1 MKPGEHKTVQAR
13 ILAYAQEVGWTFV
26 PREEAEK
33 RRAGFPTRREA
44 EDADKNVR
52 GPVLNGGQECPP
64 SGPESNKSN
73 PLTESGLSSPLS
85 LSSERGGQECPP
97 SGHTRTPLSLFFDD
111 VLEAR
116 VRAFNP
122 RYAEAE
128 GALLGQFRHL
138 HTNIYGNRDFVEHL
152 RNRGKFFDH
161 EEKRERDLILID
173 YDQPERN
180 VYEVTEEWAYHNGHY
195 GTREDVVFLING
207 IPVLVIECKNATK
220 DEAIALGVDQIRRYH
235 RETPEL
241 FVSQQVFT
249 ATDAI
254 GFSYGVTWN
263 TVRRNIFNWKIA
275 ESGGQECPP
284 SRIGGNAEKESGLSS
299 PLSSSSAKSGQE
311 SPLSVHEEQKCPTS
325 VDRGLESPRSCGG
338 RYFNSL
344 TEIHKTVHHLPH
356 WQQDDTWVFVTW
368 RLEDSL
374 PKAKLDQWRA
384 EREAWKQHHPEP
396 WDEKTE
402 TEYHER
408 FSRQIDEWL
417 DQGSGAC
424 VLKDSANANIVAD
437 ALRHFDGQRYE
448 LAAFVVMPNHVHVL
462 FRPLQKHTLPD
473 ILRSWKGFTA
483 REINKRIG
491 RQGSLWQDE
500 YWDRL
505 IRNERHFSKVAEYI
519 RDNPMKA
526 HLRAGEFIYFTQE
539 SGLSS
544 PLHSERGGLESPPS
558 CIDGNASNPETESG
572 LSSPLSLA
580 SGGQECPPSVSGR
593 QECPPSGDVPGRL
606 EAKVKTFCA
615 IPTVLSFLKEYIVF
629 AEKDEELNKYILR
642 QHQTGAV
649 EATVQ
654 RALDPQRTR
663 GLVWHTQGS
672 GKTFTMIK
680 VAELLFRVPEADK
693 PTVLL
698 MIDRNELE
706 DQMLKNLAAL
716 GLGNLE
722 HADSITRLNKLLR
735 DDYRGIIVTMI
746 HKFRD
751 MPADINTRSNIYVL
765 IDEAHRTTGGDL
777 GNYLMAGLPN
787 ATYIGFTGTP
797 VDKTVYGRGTFKTFG
812 CEDDKGYLHKYSIA
826 DSIADGTTL
835 PLYYSLAPNEMLV
848 PHETLDKEF
857 LSLAEA
863 EGVADIEELN
873 KILERAVNLKNF
885 LKGKDRI
892 QKVAR
897 FVADHYRENVE
908 PLGYKAFLVGV
919 DREACAHYKHALDQF
934 LPAEYSEVV
943 YTGNNNDSALL
954 KEFHLDPK
962 KERQI
967 RKSFGKLDQQ
977 PKILIVTEKLLTGF
991 DAPVLYAMYLDK
1003 PMRDHTLL
1011 QAIARVNRPYENE
1024 QAEMVKPHG
1033 FVLDFVGIFDK
1044 LEKALAFDS
1053 EEINAIVKDLKLLKV
1068 LFQHKMEQQ
1077 APGYLTLIERNFDDK
1092 DLDTLIEHFRDPA
1105 RRKTFFKEYK
1115 EIEMLYE
1122 IISPDAFLRPFIDDY
1137 GTLSAIYQVVR
1148 KAYAK
1153 RILVDREF
1161 QKKTRELVQKH
1172 VGTRYIEPVS
1182 ETLLINED
1190 TVKYIAES
1198 KGGTAKKV
1206 INLVKSIEKKADEE
1220 SDDPYLIAMAER
1232 AQAVQENFE
1241 NRQINTAEALDKLL
1255 REVELNEARKKEQAE
1270 KGFDGLTYFVYR
1282 TLLDAEVEQAEE
1294 VSRTIKQAFVEFP
1307 NWKKSDNAL
1316 RELRKK
1322 VTFAI
1327 FAHTDDVDRVTS
1339 VVDQL
1344 FTLLEKADRI

>member
-13 ILAYAQEVGWTFV
+13 ILAYAEATGWTLV
-26 PREEAEK
+26 SREEAEN
-33 RRAGFPTRREA
+33 RRAGFPTRHEGENAGRNA
-44 EDADKNVR
+44 RA
-52 GPVLNGGQECPP
+52 
-64 SGPESNKSN
+64 
-73 PLTESGLSSPLS
+73 
-85 LSSERGGQECPP
+85 
-97 SGHTRTPLSLFFDD
+97 PLSLFFDD
-111 VLEAR
+111 LLDAK
-116 VRAFNP
+116 VREFNP

-138 HTNIYGNRDFVEHL
+138 HTDIYGNREFVEHL

-173 YDQPERN
+173 YDDPARN
-180 VYEVTEEWAYHNGHY
+180 VYEVTEEWAFHNGHY

-207 IPVLVIECKNATK
+207 IPVLVIECKNANK

-241 FVSQQVFT
+241 FVSQQLFT

-254 GFSYGVTWN
+254 GFSYGVSWN
-263 TVRRNIFNWKIA
+263 TVRRNIFNWKD
-275 ESGGQECPP
+275 
-284 SRIGGNAEKESGLSS
+284 
-299 PLSSSSAKSGQE
+299 
-311 SPLSVHEEQKCPTS
+311 EEVGK
-325 VDRGLESPRSCGG
+325 
-338 RYFNSL
+338 
-344 TEIHKTVHHLPH
+344 
-356 WQQDDTWVFVTW
+356 
-368 RLEDSL
+368 
-374 PKAKLDQWRA
+374 
-384 EREAWKQHHPEP
+384 
-396 WDEKTE
+396 
-402 TEYHER
+402 
-408 FSRQIDEWL
+408 
-417 DQGSGAC
+417 
-424 VLKDSANANIVAD
+424 
-437 ALRHFDGQRYE
+437 
-448 LAAFVVMPNHVHVL
+448 
-462 FRPLQKHTLPD
+462 
-473 ILRSWKGFTA
+473 
-483 REINKRIG
+483 
-491 RQGSLWQDE
+491 
-500 YWDRL
+500 
-505 IRNERHFSKVAEYI
+505 
-519 RDNPMKA
+519 
-526 HLRAGEFIYFTQE
+526 
-539 SGLSS
+539 
-544 PLHSERGGLESPPS
+544 
-558 CIDGNASNPETESG
+558 
-572 LSSPLSLA
+572 
-580 SGGQECPPSVSGR
+580 
-593 QECPPSGDVPGRL
+593 L
-606 EAKVKTFCA
+606 EAKVKSFCA
-615 IPTVLSFLKEYIVF
+615 IPQVLAFLKDYIVF

-649 EATVQ
+649 EATVS
-654 RALDPQRTR
+654 RALDPKRAR

-680 VAELLFRVPEADK
+680 AAERLFRAPGADK

-722 HADSITRLNKLLR
+722 HASSIARLNQLLR

-751 MPADINTRSNIYVL
+751 MPADLNKRSNIYVL

-777 GNYLMAGLPN
+777 GNFLMAGLPN
-787 ATYIGFTGTP
+787 ATFLGFTGTP
-797 VDKTVYGRGTFKTFG
+797 VDKTVYGKGTFKTFG
-812 CEDDKGYLHKYSIA
+812 CEDDQGYLHKYSIA
-826 DSIADGTTL
+826 DSIEDGTTL
-835 PLYYSLAPNEMLV
+835 PLYYQLAPNEMLV

-885 LKGKDRI
+885 LKGKERV
-892 QKVAR
+892 QKVAQ
-897 FVADHYRENVE
+897 FVAEHYRGNVE

-934 LPAEYSEVV
+934 LPPEYSEVV
-943 YTGNNNDSALL
+943 YTGSNNDSKLL

-967 RKSFGKLDQQ
+967 RKSFGKLDQM

-1024 QAEMVKPHG
+1024 AQEMVKPHG

-1068 LFQHKMEQQ
+1068 LFKNKMEAFNRRADFPVRLGGKDAGWKTR
-1077 APGYLTLIERNFDDK
+1077 APFTFNDK
-1092 DLDTLIEHFRDPA
+1092 DVDTLIEHFRDPE
-1105 RRKTFFKEYK
+1105 RRKEFFKEYK

-1122 IISPDAFLRPFIDDY
+1122 IISPDAFLRPFIADY

-1148 KAYAK
+1148 KAYT
-1153 RILVDREF
+1153 RTVMVDREF
-1161 QKKTRELVQKH
+1161 QAKTNHLVQQQ
-1172 VGTRYIEPVS
+1172 VGSYGVGGLGEIVAIDGNTIE
-1182 ETLLINED
+1182 LIKN
-1190 TVKYIAES
+1190 KS
-1198 KGGTAKKV
+1198 GGDGTKV
-1206 INLVKSIEKKADEE
+1206 INLIKSIEKLAEE
-1220 SDDPYLIAMAER
+1220 NSDDPYLIAMAER
-1232 AQAVQENFE
+1232 ARAVQESFE
-1241 NRQINTAEALDKLL
+1241 DRQTSTTEALDALL
-1255 REVELNEARKKEQAE
+1255 KEVETNEVRKKEQAE
-1270 KGFDGLTYFVYR
+1270 KSFDGLTYFVYR
-1282 TLLDAEVEQAEE
+1282 SLLDAKIQNAES
-1294 VSRTIKQAFVEFP
+1294 VSRKIRHAFTEFP
-1307 NWKKSDNAL
+1307 NWKRSENAI

-1327 FAHTDDVDRVTS
+1327 FAETDDLDRVTAM
-1339 VVDQL
+1339 VDEL